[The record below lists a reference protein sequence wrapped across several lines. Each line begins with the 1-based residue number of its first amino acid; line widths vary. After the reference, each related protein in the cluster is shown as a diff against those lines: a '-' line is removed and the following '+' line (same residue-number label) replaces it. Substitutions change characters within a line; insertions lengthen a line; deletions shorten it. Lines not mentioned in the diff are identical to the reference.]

1 MVQRLIATPPH
12 FNKRTI
18 VAPPLSD
25 SILENGS
32 TVQITVDDIRVFV
45 EKPKALK
52 PQFPWEQLAKN
63 LLIPSRLPQVKTAR
77 VTCPCNVEKLLRA
90 VGSAVTDDRLA
101 RGLETKGEI
110 FTSETCYRVVSTVNR
125 VLLHL
130 AQLEEGIVE
139 SPSVHEIVENSLY
152 EEKERLAAKGYLL
165 YRTQKHRRR
174 QVVQG
179 LHVMRR
185 HGSKVPWNPDRI
197 REAITKA
204 FLAQW
209 IQKGEEPTEA
219 QLHVIGEN
227 AEKVAHQVI
236 YEITGRS
243 RNVIHIEEIQDGVE
257 RSLAALGFVETSK
270 RYAAYRLERMRIRKQ
285 KAMEESLP
293 LLSQWVTP
301 NLLARIDFSS
311 TGLHLPLNREQIARR
326 IVASM
331 SDGLTPQEVAQS
343 AVLNTRML
351 IELDPEFRFFAG
363 RLLLTYIYEE
373 ALEWR
378 VEDGIGRL
386 RAAHERAF
394 EIYLKQGIE
403 LGLLDSALQ
412 QYDIARIAKHI
423 DPMADLNF
431 DYLGIHTLYDRYLL
445 HERIAHPDPTAIILD
460 KWRKKRIEVPQ
471 FMWMRVA
478 MGLALGEKD
487 REESAFSFYTLYAT
501 KRFCSST
508 PTLFNA
514 GTCRPQLSSCYGLT
528 SGDDIGS
535 IASDEEGA
543 PFPTGIFGTFTNC
556 ALLSKYAGGLGV
568 DFTYVRG
575 TGSYIRGTN
584 GESLGITPFLKILN
598 DTALAV
604 NQGGKR
610 RGVVCAYLETW
621 HNDIEEFLELR
632 KNTGDDRRRT
642 HDLHIA
648 NWIPDLFILRAIR
661 GQDWT
666 LFRSNEVPG
675 LHDSYGS
682 AFQERYEEFERRAQR
697 GEIYGR
703 TIRASALWKKM
714 LSALFETGHPW
725 MTFKDPC
732 NIRSPQDHVGVI
744 HNSNLCTE
752 ITLNNSDEEHFV
764 CNLGSINL
772 PAFVDEEGNWNRKE
786 LAKSI
791 QIAVRMLDNVIDIN
805 FYPTLPARKANM
817 RHRPIGL
824 GIMGWQDV
832 LHKLNIPFESEEMV
846 ALSDQI
852 MEFIAW
858 HAYDASAN
866 LAKEKGTYSTFKG
879 SKWSRG
885 LMPLDTIALLET
897 ERGVDVDVNRNASLN
912 WRTLREKIRK
922 NGMRNSNVLAIA
934 PTATISNIFGSS
946 PCIEPDYRHIFS
958 KSNLSGEFIWVTPAL
973 VKALKRNNLW
983 NDRLRE
989 EIKYAKGE
997 LENIETI
1004 PQKLRNQFKTAFKI
1018 DQKWLLRAAAVRQ
1031 KWIDQSQSINLFL
1044 DRPDEKLLSLLFLT
1058 AWKMGLKTTYYL
1070 KNKSAS
1076 DIEDA
1081 SLDIKRKSQE
1091 INLKACSVDTPDCEA
1106 CQ

>member
-1 MVQRLIATPPH
+1 MLFA
-12 FNKRTI
+12 
-18 VAPPLSD
+18 
-25 SILENGS
+25 NG
-32 TVQITVDDIRVFV
+32 TALDITVEEIRLFV

-52 PQFPWEQLAKN
+52 PQFPWESLAKN
-63 LLIPSRLPQVKTAR
+63 LIIPERLPQVKTASG
-77 VTCPCNVEKLLRA
+77 TFPCEVEKLLRA
-90 VGSAVTDDRLA
+90 VGAAVTDDRLA
-101 RGLETKGEI
+101 KGLETMSEV
-110 FTSETCYRVVSTVNR
+110 FTSETCFRVVSTVNR
-125 VLLHL
+125 ALLQFV
-130 AQLEEGIVE
+130 QLEELVID
-139 SPSVHEIVENSLY
+139 SPRVHEIVENSLY

-174 QVVQG
+174 QVVRG

-204 FLAQW
+204 FLAHW
-209 IQKGEEPTEA
+209 ISKGDEPGDA
-219 QLHVIGEN
+219 QLRVIGEN

-243 RNVIHIEEIQDGVE
+243 RDVIHIEEIQDAVE
-257 RSLAALGFVETSK
+257 RSLIALGFTDTAK
-270 RYAAYRLERMRIRKQ
+270 RYAGYRSERSRVRKQ

-311 TGLHLPLNREQIARR
+311 MGLPLPLSREQIARR
-326 IVASM
+326 IVSSM
-331 SDGLTPQEVAQS
+331 NEGLTPREIAQS

-351 IELDPEFRFFAG
+351 IELDPEFRLFSG

-373 ALEWR
+373 VLEWR

-386 RAAHERAF
+386 RDAHEAAF
-394 EIYLKQGIE
+394 VPYLDRGIE
-403 LGLLDSALQ
+403 LGLLDPQLREFDVAS
-412 QYDIARIAKHI
+412 IAKHI
-423 DPMADLNF
+423 NPMADLNF

-445 HERIAHPDPTAIILD
+445 HEREGCDDDAVVID
-460 KWRKKRIEVPQ
+460 KWRKRRIEVPQ
-471 FMWMRVA
+471 FMWMRTA
-478 MGLALGEKD
+478 MGLSLRERE
-487 REESAFSFYTLYAT
+487 REESAFAFYQVYTS

-514 GTCRPQLSSCYGLT
+514 GTTKPQLSSCYGLT

-535 IASDEEGA
+535 IDIDEEGS
-543 PFPTGIFGTFTNC
+543 PYPTGIFGTFTNC

-584 GESLGITPFLKILN
+584 GESLGIVPFLKILN
-598 DTALAV
+598 YTALAV

-642 HDLHIA
+642 HDLHTA
-648 NWIPDLFILRAIR
+648 NWIPDLFIQRAIR

-675 LHDSYGS
+675 LHDLYGRE
-682 AFQERYEEFERRAQR
+682 FQERYEHFEKLAQS
-697 GEIYGR
+697 GKIYGR
-703 TIRASALWKKM
+703 KVRASALWKKM

-752 ITLNNSDEEHFV
+752 ITLNNSDDEHFV

-772 PAFVDEEGNWNRKE
+772 AAFVDDEGNWDKKE
-786 LAKSI
+786 LAKTV

-824 GIMGWQDV
+824 GIMGWQDA
-832 LHKLNIPFESEEMV
+832 LHKLSIPFQSEEMV

-866 LAKEKGTYSTFKG
+866 LAKEKGAYSTFKG
-879 SKWSRG
+879 SKWDRG
-885 LMPLDTIALLET
+885 LMPLDTIALLES
-897 ERGVDVDVNRNASLN
+897 ERGVDVDVNRNATLN
-912 WRTLREKIRK
+912 WKPLRDKIRK
-922 NGMRNSNVLAIA
+922 WGMRNSNVLAIA

-958 KSNLSGEFIWVTPAL
+958 KSNLSGEFVWVTPAL
-973 VKALKRNNLW
+973 VKVLKSLGIW
-983 NDRLRE
+983 NESLRE

-997 LENIETI
+997 LENIEAI
-1004 PQKLRNQFKTAFKI
+1004 PARIRHQFRTAFKI

-1031 KWIDQSQSINLFL
+1031 KWIDQSQSVNLFL
-1044 DRPDEKLLSLLFLT
+1044 DRPDEKVLSLLFLS

-1091 INLKACSVDTPDCEA
+1091 INLKACAIDEPDCEA